1 MISDSTGKPIF
12 IGDIV
17 KFRGKLYTIKEFLNK
32 GSGKLGTWQIIFFEK
47 QHVKEIADEISV
59 DFIKRDLDI
68 LKTTITIS

>member
-17 KFRGKLYTIKEFLNK
+17 KFR
-32 GSGKLGTWQIIFFEK
+32 GKLGTWQIIFFEK